1 MSKFEFVSHDAFP
14 ADKYTRELVY
24 LEIKVPVRIAY
35 VRKEATK
42 GGLFWSVASVG
53 AERDGKKEF
62 FPAAIQDSNFLEKE
76 IKKFLDDRVW
86 ERGLQNPIAMQSSL
100 PHSPAPSYAPRSMD
114 EVASQEELP
123 F

>member
-14 ADKYTRELVY
+14 ADKYTREIVY

-76 IKKFLDDRVW
+76 IKKYLDDRVW
-86 ERGLQNPIAMQSSL
+86 ERGQSAFVQPQPAIANYEKPQ
-100 PHSPAPSYAPRSMD
+100 SMD
-114 EVASQEELP
+114 EVASQDELP

>member
-14 ADKYTRELVY
+14 ADKYTREIVY
-24 LEIKVPVRIAY
+24 LEINVPVRIAY

-86 ERGLQNPIAMQSSL
+86 ERGQSAL
-100 PHSPAPSYAPRSMD
+100 PHSPTPNYEKPHSMD
-114 EVASQEELP
+114 EIASQDELP